1 MIGFLRGTLVQ
12 RKPPSLL
19 LEVAGVG
26 YEIEAPMS
34 TFYQLPEVGQT
45 VTLHTHLAIREDAH
59 SLYGFHSEEERSL
72 FRRLIRITGV
82 GARLAL
88 AILSGLSVEDFQ
100 RAIHHQDT
108 ARLVKLPGVG
118 KKTAERLIIELADRL
133 PTASSSSSGI
143 VSAAKVSGLP
153 LPDDPVEDAISALI
167 ALGFKPQEAQT
178 LVRRIPPVDGQRS
191 EDLIR
196 TALQSVAR

>member
-1 MIGFLRGTLVQ
+1 MIGFLRGIIVQ

-26 YEIEAPMS
+26 YEIEVPMS

-59 SLYGFHSEEERSL
+59 SLYGFHTEAERSL
-72 FRRLIRITGV
+72 FRSLIRITGV

-88 AILSGLSVEDFQ
+88 AILSGLSVEDFH
-100 RAIHHQDT
+100 RAIRNQDT

-118 KKTAERLIIELADRL
+118 KKTAERLMIELADRL
-133 PTASSSSSGI
+133 PTVASSPGI
-143 VSAAKVSGLP
+143 GAAVVANALP
-153 LPDDPVEDAISALI
+153 LQDDPVEDAISALI

-178 LVRRIPPVDGQRS
+178 LVRRIPVEGQRS

-196 TALQSVAR
+196 SALQSVAR

>member
-1 MIGFLRGTLVQ
+1 MIGFLRGIIVQ

-26 YEIEAPMS
+26 YEIEVPMS

-59 SLYGFHSEEERSL
+59 SLYGFHTEAERSL
-72 FRRLIRITGV
+72 FRSLIRITGV

-88 AILSGLSVEDFQ
+88 AILSGLSVEDFH
-100 RAIHHQDT
+100 RAIRNQDT

-118 KKTAERLIIELADRL
+118 KKTAERLMIELADRL
-133 PTASSSSSGI
+133 PTVASSPGI
-143 VSAAKVSGLP
+143 GATVVVNALP
-153 LPDDPVEDAISALI
+153 LQDDPVEDAISALI

-178 LVRRIPPVDGQRS
+178 LVRRIPVEGQRS

-196 TALQSVAR
+196 SALQSVAR